1 MLFQVRYSKLAFRLL
16 VKLYD
21 CDLTF
26 TPMILAD
33 SFYNSEQA
41 QTFKIS
47 LLSHF
52 EIYPQARSGEFTT
65 HPTDSPTIVQ
75 FAANQVL

>member
-1 MLFQVRYSKLAFRLL
+1 MEVFDALQVRYSKLAFRLL

-41 QTFKIS
+41 PTFLNIS
-47 LLSHF
+47 MLSHF
-52 EIYPQARSGEFTT
+52 
-65 HPTDSPTIVQ
+65 
-75 FAANQVL
+75 